1 VEVNPKPR
9 KDEIAAIQA
18 VMDQEYDDEAA
29 YAAAVWDCVVDLL
42 GRRDS
47 YLVAVKLAG
56 TNVPFG
62 PVYGLTQAKKLG
74 GRFAGEL
81 RTEAFIQAM
90 RAPEGLEDPSLKET
104 EVHE

>member
-1 VEVNPKPR
+1 MEVNPKPK
-9 KDEIAAIQA
+9 KDELVAIAALLDA
-18 VMDQEYDDEAA
+18 EFEDDKA
-29 YAAAVWDCVVDLL
+29 YATAVWNTVLDLL
-42 GRRDS
+42 AQRDS

-56 TNVPFG
+56 VNVPFG

-90 RAPEGLEDPSLKET
+90 RAPEALEDPTLKENT
-104 EVHE
+104 

>member
-1 VEVNPKPR
+1 MEVNPKPK
-9 KDEIAAIQA
+9 KDELAAITA
-18 VMDQEYDDEAA
+18 VMDVEFEDDKA
-29 YAAAVWDCVVDLL
+29 YATAVWNCVIDCLAQ
-42 GRRDS
+42 RDS

-56 TNVPFG
+56 VNVPFG

-90 RAPEGLEDPSLKET
+90 RAPEMLEDPQLKEKT
-104 EVHE
+104 

>member
-1 VEVNPKPR
+1 MEVNPKPK
-9 KDEIAAIQA
+9 KDEVALILRILDEEYESEADAAT
-18 VMDQEYDDEAA
+18 
-29 YAAAVWDCVVDLL
+29 AVWNIVLDCLSK
-42 GRRDS
+42 RDS

-56 TNVPFG
+56 ANIPFG

-90 RAPEGLEDPSLKET
+90 RAPEGLEDPQLKEN
-104 EVHE
+104 